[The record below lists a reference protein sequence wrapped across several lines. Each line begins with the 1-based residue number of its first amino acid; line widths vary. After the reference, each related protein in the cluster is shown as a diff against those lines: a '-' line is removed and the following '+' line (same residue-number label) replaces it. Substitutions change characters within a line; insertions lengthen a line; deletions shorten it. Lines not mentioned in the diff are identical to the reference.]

1 MKKYNA
7 YLFLTVLLLTQSSC
21 ENKRDFCECMDIK
34 TAITDAFEL
43 SKEEQELKAK
53 ECAWIDK
60 EVSSVDQLQRMLDC
74 GKK

>member
-7 YLFLTVLLLTQSSC
+7 YLFLAVLLLTQSSC
-21 ENKRDFCECMDIK
+21 ENKREFCECMDIK
-34 TAITDAFEL
+34 ATFTDGLEL

-53 ECAWIDK
+53 ECAWIER

-74 GKK
+74 NK